1 MKKKRWFKE
10 FGWVYI
16 PIKWQGFL
24 LTGFILLFSINI
36 FIVVDANS
44 HSVSDTLF
52 GIFPYVV
59 PALIILYLVA
69 VKKSKARK

>member
-10 FGWVYI
+10 FGWIYL

-24 LTGFILLFSINI
+24 ITGFIVLFSINI

-59 PALIILYLVA
+59 PALIVLYLIA
-69 VKKSKARK
+69 AKKSKARK